1 MSQLVKDFS
10 FEKVAFVISDKYKN
24 SAYQKKQQPHF
35 MYYIQWNVNTGKLSS
50 AWWQLEAK
58 IGEFYTVIL
67 VSTT

>member
-24 SAYQKKQQPHF
+24 SAYQKKKQPHF

-50 AWWQLEAK
+50 AW
-58 IGEFYTVIL
+58 
-67 VSTT
+67 